1 MPVLRTAGED
11 SRKGQEK
18 SALSYGMLKYRLSA
32 VSSAAAV
39 LILLTGCSP
48 SAAQQP
54 RPQTPSDIVATVGST
69 SITLAEVD
77 EKALQQS
84 TGSFGAMKLSQA
96 LFEARRL
103 AVEGLIEDELLAQD
117 ARARKLDQA
126 TVIQQEITAKVAE
139 PTDAE
144 TALWFQQNQSRL
156 QGASLEQA
164 GAAIKSYLVQQR
176 TLAARQQYVD
186 GLRAKVATRI
196 MLDPPRQVIA
206 KADRP
211 SKGPATAPIEMIEF
225 SDFQCPFCVSAVPTV
240 NQVLSEYGDRIHF
253 TYRHYPLATHP
264 RARPAAEASQCAA
277 EQGKFWQFHDKL
289 FADQSRLGDEDF
301 KQHAAQLGL
310 DTAQFAAC
318 VDSHKY
324 QAEIDTDIRVGNEA
338 GVSGTPAFYIN
349 GRMLSGAQPFEAFKR
364 IIDEE
369 LALKR

>member
-1 MPVLRTAGED
+1 MVAGA
-11 SRKGQEK
+11 
-18 SALSYGMLKYRLSA
+18 AL
-32 VSSAAAV
+32 
-39 LILLTGCSP
+39 LISGCTQ

-54 RPQTPSDIVATVGST
+54 RTPVPTDIVAAVGST
-69 SITLAEVD
+69 SITLAQVD

-84 TGSFGAMKLSQA
+84 TSNFGAMKLSQA
-96 LFEARRL
+96 LFEARRA
-103 AVEGLIEDELLAQD
+103 AVEALIEDELLTQD
-117 ARARKLDQA
+117 AKARKLDVA
-126 TVIQQEITAKVAE
+126 ALVQQEISAKVAD

-144 TALWFQQNQSRL
+144 VAQWFQQNQARL
-156 QGASLEQA
+156 QGATLDQA
-164 GAAIKSYLVQQR
+164 GGAIRSYLLQQR
-176 TLAARQQYVD
+176 TLDVRQRYLD

-211 SKGPATAPIEMIEF
+211 STGPDNAPIQLIEF
-225 SDFQCPFCVSAVPTV
+225 SDFQCPYCESAFPTV
-240 NQVLSEYGDRIHF
+240 KQVLNTYGDRIHF
-253 TYRHYPLATHP
+253 TYRHYPLTIHP

-289 FADQSRLGDEDF
+289 FGDQSRLGDEDF
-301 KQHAAQLGL
+301 KRDAVQLGL
-310 DTAQFAAC
+310 DTAQFNAC

-324 QAEIDTDIRVGNEA
+324 QADIDTDIHAGDEA

-369 LALKR
+369 LATKQ